1 MQLLHICTTKK
12 RLRDAC
18 NFASHPIDLAVIFP
32 CFVQSQRPCGLPDLS
47 HRLCLP
53 EHTVKFCNSCTC
65 MHVLARHTYV
75 ESLHSTHV
83 LYLAGRIE
91 EEALCPDPMLHEEIS
106 DTCRE
111 PHGIGCL
118 PPASA
123 LRPKVGYQSMQ
134 RCDILITGQQPRCQL
149 RLEISSITSLRPNNS
164 PR

>member
-1 MQLLHICTTKK
+1 MHAILHRIQSTWPLSFLALSSRKGHVVCPIC
-12 RLRDAC
+12 LIGC
-18 NFASHPIDLAVIFP
+18 ASLGH
-32 CFVQSQRPCGLPDLS
+32 S
-47 HRLCLP
+47 
-53 EHTVKFCNSCTC
+53 VKFCNSCTC

-91 EEALCPDPMLHEEIS
+91 EEAFCPDPMLHEEIS

-134 RCDILITGQQPRCQL
+134 RCDILITGQQPECQL